1 MDIHV
6 ETNTCTRLRLLKVP
20 VLQFQTFDLNVHN
33 NIPVMVVLND
43 VIIAR
48 WFRLVVTAER
58 TYAQLTMELYGRPH
72 GNSV

>member
-1 MDIHV
+1 MDIRVHV
-6 ETNTCTRLRLLKVP
+6 ETNTRLRSLKIP